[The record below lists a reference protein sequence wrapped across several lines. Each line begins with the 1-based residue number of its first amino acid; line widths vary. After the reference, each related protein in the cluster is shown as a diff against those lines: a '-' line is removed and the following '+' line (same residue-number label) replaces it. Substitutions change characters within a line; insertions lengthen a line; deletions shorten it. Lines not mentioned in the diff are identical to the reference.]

1 MIFTNEKL
9 EIFSQKK
16 QKFIISIYSSG
27 EILGLEDHIYPDN
40 ELFMFSTV
48 CLSECDIFS
57 LEIQFMYK
65 MMEETK
71 LKNNY
76 FKLIT
81 ERKEKLIKR
90 LLKLK
95 SNIIYQY
102 NNMIEDKTLYINTND
117 NKTNEKYKNVLK
129 TKGNFIFLKPNIKEK
144 LNNFSSEKRRVIRDS
159 IRINIQA
166 KNNENS
172 LCLTSR
178 QKESFPVPYK
188 KNKKNNHKIYENSG
202 FHTLRQSNTKI
213 SSLHK
218 KIFKLNNNQLNTSSN
233 EQIKT
238 LKVLKINKENSK
250 NKRSKTNPK
259 KTLINFSSKGKVPN
273 LLLEN
278 SLTVNKI
285 IDKLISKEKDLYNNC
300 LSEKRGLSES
310 KENINE
316 TNSNIKKSTR
326 KFISHLDILG
336 FDKMINKISSKTKKR
351 HLGNKIENTNSIR
364 TFREFPNLNMQKY
377 YNIKYS

>member
-1 MIFTNEKL
+1 M
-9 EIFSQKK
+9 
-16 QKFIISIYSSG
+16 
-27 EILGLEDHIYPDN
+27 
-40 ELFMFSTV
+40 
-48 CLSECDIFS
+48 
-57 LEIQFMYK
+57 
-65 MMEETK
+65 
-71 LKNNY
+71 
-76 FKLIT
+76 
-81 ERKEKLIKR
+81 
-90 LLKLK
+90 
-95 SNIIYQY
+95 
-102 NNMIEDKTLYINTND
+102 
-117 NKTNEKYKNVLK
+117 
-129 TKGNFIFLKPNIKEK
+129 
-144 LNNFSSEKRRVIRDS
+144 
-159 IRINIQA
+159 
-166 KNNENS
+166 
-172 LCLTSR
+172 
-178 QKESFPVPYK
+178 
-188 KNKKNNHKIYENSG
+188 
-202 FHTLRQSNTKI
+202 
-213 SSLHK
+213 
-218 KIFKLNNNQLNTSSN
+218 NTSSN